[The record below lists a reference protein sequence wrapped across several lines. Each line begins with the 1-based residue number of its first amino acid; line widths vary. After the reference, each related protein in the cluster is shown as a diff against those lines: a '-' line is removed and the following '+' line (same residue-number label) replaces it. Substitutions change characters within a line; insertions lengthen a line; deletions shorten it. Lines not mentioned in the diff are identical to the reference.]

1 MYVPESFG
9 KHDWQLLIK
18 ILMVLLGFFESII
31 YELQSL
37 AVLLIDVCLQPRQIE
52 AIYAKGDQVKQ
63 GLDVVDGT
71 GVLAE
76 LEFSD

>member
-9 KHDWQLLIK
+9 KHDRQLLIK
-18 ILMVLLGFFESII
+18 ILMVLLGFFETII

-63 GLDVVDGT
+63 GLDVVNGT
-71 GVLAE
+71 GVLTE
-76 LEFSD
+76 LEFPD